1 MKFSLPGLRNWIIAF
16 SLLVC
21 PAGAAAAGTADWSSA
36 GPRMR
41 SAVILPGGGA
51 RLTRPL

>member
-21 PAGAAAAGTADWSSA
+21 PAGAAAGEGSC
-36 GPRMR
+36 RN
-41 SAVILPGGGA
+41 GG
-51 RLTRPL
+51 LVVCRPVFGSDTGWDGFFL